1 MRLLVIRHAEAEDK
15 EAFAATG
22 QDDAMRPLTE
32 RGRRRMNEGARGLR
46 TLVTSIDLLAASPLV
61 RAQQTAEIVAHRY
74 GDCAVET
81 TETLEPGT
89 APSRFL
95 SWLREQDGSVIAI
108 VGHEPDLGTLV
119 TWLLTGATESHV
131 PLGKGAACLLDL
143 GETPGKAKATL
154 EWAIT
159 ASQLRR
165 LAD

>member
-22 QDDAMRPLTE
+22 QGDALRPLTE
-32 RGRRRMNEGARGLR
+32 RGRRRMSEGARGLR
-46 TLVTSIDLLAASPLV
+46 TLVSSIDLLAASPLV
-61 RAQQTAEIVAHRY
+61 RARQTAELVAHRY

-81 TETLEPGT
+81 TETLAPGT
-89 APSRFL
+89 PPSRFL
-95 SWLREQDGSVIAI
+95 AWLREQDGNVIAI
-108 VGHEPDLGTLV
+108 VGHEPDLGALV
-119 TWLLTGATESHV
+119 TWLLTGATDSRV

-143 GETPGKAKATL
+143 GETPGKGKAML

-165 LAD
+165 LAE

>member
-1 MRLLVIRHAEAEDK
+1 MRLLVVRHAEAEDK
-15 EAFAATG
+15 DAFAATG
-22 QDDAMRPLTE
+22 RDDALRPLTE
-32 RGRRRMNEGARGLR
+32 RGRRRMSEGAKGLR

-61 RAQQTAEIVAHRY
+61 RAQETAEVVAHRY
-74 GDCAVET
+74 GDCMVET
-81 TETLEPGT
+81 TEMLEPGT

-95 SWLREQDGSVIAI
+95 SWLREQDGNMIAI
-108 VGHEPDLGTLV
+108 VGHEPDLGALV
-119 TWLLTGATESHV
+119 TWLLTGGTESRV

-143 GETPGKAKATL
+143 GEAPGKGRATL

>member
-15 EAFAATG
+15 DAFAATG
-22 QDDAMRPLTE
+22 QGDALRPLTE
-32 RGRRRMNEGARGLR
+32 RGRRRMSEGAEGLR
-46 TLVTSIDLLAASPLV
+46 TLVSSIDLLAASPLV

-81 TETLEPGT
+81 TDVLEPGT
-89 APSRFL
+89 VPSRFL
-95 SWLREQDGSVIAI
+95 AWLREQDGNVIAI
-108 VGHEPDLGTLV
+108 VGHEPDLGALV

-143 GETPGKAKATL
+143 GEAPGRGKGML

>member
-1 MRLLVIRHAEAEDK
+1 MTSPALTPRSERVPFNRAVLVKAADGSAELK
-15 EAFAATG
+15 L
-22 QDDAMRPLTE
+22 Q
-32 RGRRRMNEGARGLR
+32 GANLSKSGIF
-46 TLVTSIDLLAASPLV
+46 VKGA
-61 RAQQTAEIVAHRY
+61 
-74 GDCAVET
+74 
-81 TETLEPGT
+81 ETLEPGT
-89 APSRFL
+89 APSRSL